1 MTPGAI
7 AIRDLSKS
15 YRLYPRPADMLVEAL
30 TGRKRHTEFRALEGV
45 SFEIEPG
52 TVLGIMGRNGAGKST
67 LLRIIAGT
75 LPSTGGTVF
84 ELGGLC
90 IGMAR
95 AEIRERFDEIVAFS
109 ELEEFIDRPF
119 GTYSTGMQ
127 ARLTFALATC
137 VDPDILIVDEA
148 LSVGDAKFQLK
159 SFDRIR
165 DFKSRGKSIL
175 LVTHSINQVVSI
187 CDRAILLERGRIR
200 ADGDP
205 NRIGHVYHELLFG
218 GQAAGAQGGRGEV
231 IEVDDGLHFDSVEQL
246 VPSTA
251 TTATTARLVAAG
263 RAAATANEVLQDS
276 AELNAA
282 ADPASA
288 ARPGE
293 GTHNNA
299 LFAGLAATPRDTP
312 DVNPVREREPG
323 STEAARAHSQSSAS
337 REPDSRLAPNSG
349 SDLPALLPDTAE
361 ADRPRESHISAENS
375 KGELFLTKP
384 PVLAAASAPVL
395 PGMAVP
401 ASGREEL
408 RAPEP
413 FGGTGGDGNAAD
425 AAEPARSGSHRY
437 GNGWATILDVQLE
450 DERGERPILVKS
462 GHTYRFVV
470 EFVARKPLPSVC
482 IGFLIRT
489 SWGIDLIGTDTRFLP
504 CPGLPDRMRPP
515 EQCRAVIEI
524 PLSLAPGTYFFTISV
539 VGTDETKYDLWFDCL
554 SFTVAPTPFQLY
566 TTSLL
571 GVPINSTAR
580 LVRQSVKHA
589 RAQKD

>member
-1 MTPGAI
+1 
-7 AIRDLSKS
+7 
-15 YRLYPRPADMLVEAL
+15 
-30 TGRKRHTEFRALEGV
+30 
-45 SFEIEPG
+45 
-52 TVLGIMGRNGAGKST
+52 MGRNGAGKST

-75 LPSTGGTVF
+75 LPSTGGTVSAEGRIAAILELGTGF
-84 ELGGLC
+84 RPDYTGRENVELGGLC
-90 IGMAR
+90 LGMTR
-95 AEIRERFDEIVAFS
+95 AEVRERFDEIVAFS

-127 ARLTFALATC
+127 ARLTFAVATC

-165 DFKSRGKSIL
+165 DFKRRGKSIL

-205 NRIGHVYHELLFG
+205 NRIGNVYHELLFG

-251 TTATTARLVAAG
+251 TTARLVADG

-288 ARPGE
+288 ARPAE
-293 GTHNNA
+293 GTMSADNNA

-349 SDLPALLPDTAE
+349 SDLPA
-361 ADRPRESHISAENS
+361 I
-375 KGELFLTKP
+375 
-384 PVLAAASAPVL
+384 
-395 PGMAVP
+395 
-401 ASGREEL
+401 
-408 RAPEP
+408 
-413 FGGTGGDGNAAD
+413 
-425 AAEPARSGSHRY
+425 AR
-437 GNGWATILDVQLE
+437 
-450 DERGERPILVKS
+450 
-462 GHTYRFVV
+462 YR
-470 EFVARKPLPSVC
+470 
-482 IGFLIRT
+482 
-489 SWGIDLIGTDTRFLP
+489 
-504 CPGLPDRMRPP
+504 
-515 EQCRAVIEI
+515 
-524 PLSLAPGTYFFTISV
+524 
-539 VGTDETKYDLWFDCL
+539 
-554 SFTVAPTPFQLY
+554 
-566 TTSLL
+566 
-571 GVPINSTAR
+571 
-580 LVRQSVKHA
+580 
-589 RAQKD
+589 

>member
-7 AIRDLSKS
+7 AIWDLSKS

-75 LPSTGGTVF
+75 LPSTGGTVSAEGRIAAILELGTGF
-84 ELGGLC
+84 HPDYTGRENVELGGLC
-90 IGMAR
+90 LGMTR

-231 IEVDDGLHFDSVEQL
+231 IEVDDGLHFDLVEQL

-251 TTATTARLVAAG
+251 TTARLVAA
-263 RAAATANEVLQDS
+263 AALQPRRTRSCRTA
-276 AELNAA
+276 
-282 ADPASA
+282 
-288 ARPGE
+288 
-293 GTHNNA
+293 
-299 LFAGLAATPRDTP
+299 
-312 DVNPVREREPG
+312 
-323 STEAARAHSQSSAS
+323 
-337 REPDSRLAPNSG
+337 
-349 SDLPALLPDTAE
+349 
-361 ADRPRESHISAENS
+361 
-375 KGELFLTKP
+375 
-384 PVLAAASAPVL
+384 
-395 PGMAVP
+395 
-401 ASGREEL
+401 
-408 RAPEP
+408 
-413 FGGTGGDGNAAD
+413 
-425 AAEPARSGSHRY
+425 
-437 GNGWATILDVQLE
+437 
-450 DERGERPILVKS
+450 
-462 GHTYRFVV
+462 
-470 EFVARKPLPSVC
+470 PS
-482 IGFLIRT
+482 
-489 SWGIDLIGTDTRFLP
+489 
-504 CPGLPDRMRPP
+504 
-515 EQCRAVIEI
+515 
-524 PLSLAPGTYFFTISV
+524 
-539 VGTDETKYDLWFDCL
+539 
-554 SFTVAPTPFQLY
+554 
-566 TTSLL
+566 
-571 GVPINSTAR
+571 
-580 LVRQSVKHA
+580 
-589 RAQKD
+589 